1 MNSYERFIKALKKQ
15 KPDTVPI
22 WELIIDRPVIE
33 KLHGNISYFDFVELE
48 GLDGVTVYEDYDR
61 KNMGNDFY
69 IDDWKL
75 IWKMEPN
82 GCLFP
87 YDGPIKSYKDFK
99 EYDIPD
105 PDLESKYDSL
115 KEIVKRFKGERAIVF
130 LAHETFEYSHYL
142 FGGMDKVFVNYIT
155 DPDFVKEVLDSI
167 WSYKSRVIEN
177 AIEIGADVICTGDD
191 YASRIGPLISQEH
204 FREFVLPYLKKAV
217 DIAHKGGVYFI
228 KHTDG
233 KIWKI
238 IDDIISA
245 GIDALDPLEP
255 LAEMD
260 IGEVKKRYGD
270 KICMVGNIDCG
281 MLLPMG
287 EKEEVIEAV
296 KETIAKAAPG
306 GGHIIASS
314 NSIHPAVDPENYK
327 TMIEAARKYG
337 RYPIDDKMIKEYRYK
352 NYIRKFI

>member
-15 KPDTVPI
+15 EPDKVPI

-33 KLHGNISYFDFVELE
+33 KLHGNISYLDFVELE
-48 GLDGVTVYEDYDR
+48 DIDGVTVFEDYDR

-75 IWKMEPN
+75 IWKMEQN

-87 YDGPIKSYKDFK
+87 YDGPIKNYKDFK
-99 EYDIPD
+99 GYNIPN

-115 KEIVKRFKGERAIVF
+115 KEAVKRFKGEKAIIF

-142 FGGMDKVFVNYIT
+142 FGGMDKVFIKYIT
-155 DPDFVKEVLDSI
+155 EPDFVKEVLDLI
-167 WSYKSRVIEN
+167 WSYKSRVIKN
-177 AIEIGADVICTGDD
+177 AIEMGADVICTGDD
-191 YASRIGPLISQEH
+191 YASRMGPLISQEH
-204 FREFVLPYLKKAV
+204 FREYVLPYLKKAV
-217 DIAHKGGVYFI
+217 DITHEGGSYLI

-233 KIWKI
+233 KLWKI
-238 IDDIISA
+238 IDDIIGV
-245 GIDALDPLEP
+245 GIDALDPIEP

-260 IGEVKKRYGD
+260 IGKVKSKYGD
-270 KICMVGNIDCG
+270 KICVVGNIDCG

-287 EKEEVIEAV
+287 TKEEVREAV

-306 GGHIIASS
+306 GGYIMASS
-314 NSIHPAVDPENYK
+314 NSIHSAVDPENYK
-327 TMIEAARKYG
+327 AMIKAARKYG
-337 RYPIDDKMIKEYRYK
+337 RYPIDEDLIKEYSNK
-352 NYIRKFI
+352 NYMKRFM